1 MSIGEFTKSET
12 QRCLEAV
19 EAIRSK
25 IAGDQGEEIKLHL
38 FQVEQF
44 LKAAMLDAP
53 EEAVQP

>member
-1 MSIGEFTKSET
+1 MAIGEFTKSEAH
-12 QRCLEAV
+12 RCLEAV
-19 EAIRSK
+19 EAIHSK

-38 FQVEQF
+38 FQVELF